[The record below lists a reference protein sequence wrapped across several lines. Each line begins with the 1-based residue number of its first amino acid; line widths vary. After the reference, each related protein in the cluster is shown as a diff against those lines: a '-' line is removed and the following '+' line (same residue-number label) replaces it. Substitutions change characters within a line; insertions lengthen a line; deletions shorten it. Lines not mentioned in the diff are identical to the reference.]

1 MMLNSLRNLK
11 SRTRPMLLGLF
22 MISMLSMSACSGI
35 LGKLARK
42 QVGVPQL
49 LAPLVDADTSRLI
62 AEVNRLA
69 AVKSIHGKL
78 DI

>member
-1 MMLNSLRNLK
+1 
-11 SRTRPMLLGLF
+11 MLLGLF